1 MNGFGIEKFSD
12 GTSVYSEYKDDQIN
26 GFSLS
31 LWPKGLFPEE
41 SKIGFKNDEQVAF
54 VPYKDDL
61 GDGPC
66 IRIYNNQSKAVKL
79 TCFESS
85 NLQFY

>member
-41 SKIGFKNDEQVAF
+41 SKIGFKNDEQVA
-54 VPYKDDL
+54 Y
-61 GDGPC
+61 GPC
-66 IRIYNNQSKAVKL
+66 KDGLSDGLGIRIYNNQSKAVKL
-79 TCFESS
+79 ACFESS
-85 NLQFY
+85 RQQFY